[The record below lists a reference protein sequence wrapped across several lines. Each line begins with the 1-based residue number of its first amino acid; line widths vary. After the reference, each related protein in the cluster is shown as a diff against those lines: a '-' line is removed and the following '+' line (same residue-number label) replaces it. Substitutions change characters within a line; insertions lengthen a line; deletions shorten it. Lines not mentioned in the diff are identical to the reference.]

1 MTKLSAEEKTLLK
14 KIADGSD
21 ELLAK
26 RAVIV
31 LMTDNGRSAAN
42 IAKEVSMTSKTVQR
56 WQKEFAQKRLAIF
69 PAEALNSDSAL
80 VEQVATMVAEMEA
93 QTTAESPAQTKKAKK
108 VAEMAAQATDEFPA
122 KKKKVKKVKHRH
134 SKGAIEYPVREEIG
148 LEPTD
153 SLAEAGRKVLSF
165 LFGRMLTHE
174 PGTRLGSDI
183 EALHDMRVAT
193 RRMRAAFRVFGNGF
207 KQKAAKPLLA
217 GLRATGRALGQV
229 RDLDVFIDKL
239 QEYQLTLPEKEQAGL
254 QPLLEA
260 LLAQRE
266 EARQEMIAYL
276 DSKKYLHFKQDLLKF
291 VTTEGFGAK
300 AVAIDTPTPYQLRH
314 VAPGLIYQHYE
325 AVHAYE
331 TVLPKASL
339 DTLHRLRIT
348 YKSMRYTL
356 EFLNEVLG
364 EESRMVIAEVK
375 ALQDHL
381 GELNDARVA
390 GKLVSDFVA
399 RWDKSQK
406 PSAEEERPNFAPL
419 TAYLESRLAEQQR
432 LLDTFPEAWARF
444 NHPNF
449 RRNLALAVA
458 VL

>member
-1 MTKLSAEEKTLLK
+1 MTKLSPEEKTLLK
-14 KIADGSD
+14 KIADGGD

-31 LMTDNGRSAAN
+31 LMTDNGRSVAN
-42 IAKEVSMTSKTVQR
+42 IAKEVSLTSKTVQR
-56 WQKEFAQKRLAIF
+56 WQKDFTKKRLAIF

-80 VEQVATMVAEMEA
+80 VEQVATMVAEIDA
-93 QTTAESPAQTKKAKK
+93 QATAEASTKQKKAKK
-108 VAEMAAQATDEFPA
+108 AAEMDTQAAAEVPA
-122 KKKKVKKVKHRH
+122 KKKKTKKVKIRH
-134 SKGAIEYPVREEIG
+134 PKGAIEYPMRDEIG

-207 KQKAAKPLLA
+207 KQKAVKPLLA
-217 GLRATGRALGQV
+217 GLRATGRALGRV
-229 RDLDVFIDKL
+229 RDLDVFIEKL
-239 QEYQLTLPEKEQAGL
+239 QDYQLLLPENEQAGL

-260 LLAQRE
+260 LLTQRE

-339 DTLHRLRIT
+339 DTLHQLRIT

-356 EFLNEVLG
+356 EFLDEVLG

-390 GKLVSDFVA
+390 SELVGNFLA
-399 RWDKSQK
+399 KWDKSQEK
-406 PSAEEERPNFAPL
+406 LAAEEQLPSAPL
-419 TAYLESRLAEQQR
+419 TAYLESRLADQQR
-432 LLDTFPEAWARF
+432 LLDTFPEAWERF
-444 NHPNF
+444 NQPNF